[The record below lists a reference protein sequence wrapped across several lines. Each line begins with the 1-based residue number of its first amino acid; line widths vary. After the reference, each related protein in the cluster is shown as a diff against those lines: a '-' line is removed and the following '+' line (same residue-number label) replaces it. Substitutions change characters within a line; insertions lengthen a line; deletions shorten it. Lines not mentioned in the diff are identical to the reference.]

1 MCENPDIIHTNTG
14 VIHEGLKVAKRLKI
28 PHVWHLREYQDKDF
42 NWEAFP
48 CFSAYCQMLRKSY
61 VITITNDI
69 KAHFGLLDFPYSRT
83 IYNGVI

>member
-48 CFSAYCQMLRKSY
+48 LFFCILPNVEKILCDNNYK
-61 VITITNDI
+61 
-69 KAHFGLLDFPYSRT
+69 
-83 IYNGVI
+83 